1 MSEKIKE
8 FIKKC
13 EIPLIVSFLIGIA
26 QAINYLLN
34 TSYYNYFN
42 INSSLININPLN
54 GIIAIVIFAIKAVL
68 LLCEI
73 YLLYEMFMLIY
84 NNRKN
89 LKKNYSILKRI
100 KIITIALILTIIG
113 FQIFNNIIN
122 YCLTKEWQF
131 EWKTTLICS
140 LTAIVVCFAKIR
152 ITLFKNKES
161 REEETI
167 QLGDYILL
175 ILILCSISIVIINEI
190 INIGINNAQNQKT
203 FLINVNENKII
214 LYNDQNTSII
224 ANYDYNEKDHS
235 ITIYTDELEKI
246 NNDNMKFTTKTFNE
260 VVIKH

>member
-1 MSEKIKE
+1 M
-8 FIKKC
+8 
-13 EIPLIVSFLIGIA
+13 
-26 QAINYLLN
+26 
-34 TSYYNYFN
+34 
-42 INSSLININPLN
+42 
-54 GIIAIVIFAIKAVL
+54 
-68 LLCEI
+68 
-73 YLLYEMFMLIY
+73 
-84 NNRKN
+84 
-89 LKKNYSILKRI
+89 
-100 KIITIALILTIIG
+100 
-113 FQIFNNIIN
+113 
-122 YCLTKEWQF
+122 
-131 EWKTTLICS
+131 
-140 LTAIVVCFAKIR
+140 TAIVVCFAKIG